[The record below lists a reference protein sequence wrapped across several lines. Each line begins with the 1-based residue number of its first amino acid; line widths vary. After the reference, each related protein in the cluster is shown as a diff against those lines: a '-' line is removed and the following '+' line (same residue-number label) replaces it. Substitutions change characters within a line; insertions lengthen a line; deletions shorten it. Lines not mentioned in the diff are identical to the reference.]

1 DDHGLSQID
10 LVLRSGQRVE
20 RTELVQLSGQEQSY
34 RGAYT
39 LTPDHDLIRKAF
51 LPVRVSIEARDGN
64 TATGPGWGKSRP
76 ILLIPRPLGDEIA
89 KRHIALREFRASV
102 SGFLAA
108 DIQAAHLST
117 EIAHTFRMEAH
128 KKLTEAMGTL
138 TL

>member
-1 DDHGLSQID
+1 
-10 LVLRSGQRVE
+10 
-20 RTELVQLSGQEQSY
+20 
-34 RGAYT
+34 
-39 LTPDHDLIRKAF
+39 
-51 LPVRVSIEARDGN
+51 EARDGN

-138 TL
+138 TLRLAEGGRVPQRSVAFLAAQLEALGRSGQERTSSESVLLAVDA